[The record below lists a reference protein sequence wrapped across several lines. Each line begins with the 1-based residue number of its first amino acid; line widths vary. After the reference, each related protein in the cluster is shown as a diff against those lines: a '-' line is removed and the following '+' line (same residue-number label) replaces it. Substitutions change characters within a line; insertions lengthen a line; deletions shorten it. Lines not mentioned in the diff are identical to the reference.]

1 MTSTFF
7 IIFNT
12 YINITLKEIDVEDK
26 SLEKSLKRANS
37 GGTHKLLKTKF
48 LNLENDIYKF
58 ELEFSKQCLNPFNT
72 VQGGMITSAIDE
84 ITSISVNIFTKDK
97 YLPSSTDIHTTFH
110 RPLSEGKV
118 LGTAKIIKLGKQI
131 VSIEGRLFSP
141 SGKVAASGLHTAI
154 LVKTSQIDQYK

>member
-1 MTSTFF
+1 MRSTFF

-12 YINITLKEIDVEDK
+12 YINITSKEIDVEDK

-37 GGTHKLLKTKF
+37 GGTHHLLKTKF

-97 YLPSSTDIHTTFH
+97 FLPSST
-110 RPLSEGKV
+110 
-118 LGTAKIIKLGKQI
+118 
-131 VSIEGRLFSP
+131 
-141 SGKVAASGLHTAI
+141 AI
-154 LVKTSQIDQYK
+154 LAAIVDLPTPPFALDIAIIFLTFGILFLTNWLLGEILSLKSLFKFAFFASI